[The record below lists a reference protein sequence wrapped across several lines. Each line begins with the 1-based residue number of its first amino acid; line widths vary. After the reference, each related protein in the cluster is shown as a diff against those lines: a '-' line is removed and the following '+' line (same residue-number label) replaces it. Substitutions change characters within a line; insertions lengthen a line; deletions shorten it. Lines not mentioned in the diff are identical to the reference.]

1 MPSTRRLADLR
12 DRLTAPRNAAILAAV
27 AVAIPAAYGFHTAFD
42 ADQGDFLLLL
52 ALGVGVP
59 TVHSQHGPQEH
70 ILTAVA
76 WVLGA
81 CAVVGLL
88 FVAVYVAAL
97 SVTSTV
103 PAGAVAFLVAYL
115 GPLAVLWVWNQ

>member
-1 MPSTRRLADLR
+1 MSSNRRLADLR
-12 DRLTAPRNAAILAAV
+12 DRLTTPRNAAIIAAV
-27 AVAIPAAYGFHTAFD
+27 AVAIPAAYGFQTVFD
-42 ADQGDFLLLL
+42 ADQGEFLLLL

-59 TVHSQHGPQEH
+59 TVHDQHGPHER
-70 ILTAVA
+70 ILAAVA

-103 PAGAVAFLVAYL
+103 VASAVAFLVASL
-115 GPLAVLWVWNQ
+115 GPLAVLWVWNR